1 MKGGRGR
8 PICSLAVRFESGPE
22 VRTRDLVSVG
32 LEKNGFSE
40 KCCWIVGVGQS
51 ESGSKQGRRATRTKI
66 KSKAL

>member
-22 VRTRDLVSVG
+22 VRTRDLVRVA

-40 KCCWIVGVGQS
+40 KCCLVVGVGQS
-51 ESGSKQGRRATRTKI
+51 RAEGT
-66 KSKAL
+66 